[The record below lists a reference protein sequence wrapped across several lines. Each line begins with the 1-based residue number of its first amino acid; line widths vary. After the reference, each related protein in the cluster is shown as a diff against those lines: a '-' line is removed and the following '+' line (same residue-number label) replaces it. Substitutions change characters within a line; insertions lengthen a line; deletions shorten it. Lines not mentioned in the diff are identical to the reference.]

1 MSKKIDSNAMGRLLE
16 GLTSGRT
23 PAESGSMET
32 QQAMDIA
39 PRGVENGTMRHP
51 ISKVGAKE
59 RICTSIDKTVMNKIR
74 TISEKENVQINE
86 LISFAL
92 EMFIGKYEGIHGQV
106 RPKRNVRGDINR
118 ILQ

>member
-16 GLTSGRT
+16 GLTSGVT

-32 QQAMDIA
+32 QQAVDIA
-39 PRGVENGTMRHP
+39 QRGVENGTVRHP
-51 ISKVGAKE
+51 ASKVGAKE
-59 RICTSIDKTVMNKIR
+59 RICTSIDKTIMNKIR
-74 TISEKENVQINE
+74 AISDKENVQINE
-86 LISFAL
+86 LISL
-92 EMFIGKYEGIHGQV
+92 GLDMFIGKYEGIHGQV